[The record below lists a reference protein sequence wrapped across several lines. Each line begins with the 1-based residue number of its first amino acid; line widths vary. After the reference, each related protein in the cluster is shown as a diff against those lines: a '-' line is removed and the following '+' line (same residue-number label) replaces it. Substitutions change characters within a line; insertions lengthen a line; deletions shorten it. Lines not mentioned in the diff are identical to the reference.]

1 MRVYHLPSLH
11 EKDGMRTEMKS
22 HENKLFTKKPLEY
35 TEVRTVERRWGRTQP
50 GRGVHSRTVAC
61 TALMGI

>member
-11 EKDGMRTEMKS
+11 EKDVMKTEMKS

-35 TEVRTVERRWGRTQP
+35 TEVRTAEPRWGRAQP
-50 GRGVHSRTVAC
+50 GGGAHSRTVAR
-61 TALMGI
+61 TARTGI